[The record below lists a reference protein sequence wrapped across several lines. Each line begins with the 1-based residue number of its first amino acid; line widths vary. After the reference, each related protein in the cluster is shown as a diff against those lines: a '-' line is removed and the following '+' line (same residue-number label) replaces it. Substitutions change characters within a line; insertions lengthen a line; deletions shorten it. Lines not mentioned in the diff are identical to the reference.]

1 MPLMVNQQ
9 FGRELLHEERKKQ
22 WLSVTEVA
30 KALSVRKSNG
40 YFPF

>member
-9 FGRELLHEERKKQ
+9 FGRELFYEERKKQ
-22 WLSVTEVA
+22 WLSVTEVE

>member
-1 MPLMVNQQ
+1 MVNQQ
-9 FGRELLHEERKKQ
+9 FERELFYEERKKQ
-22 WLSVTEVA
+22 WLSVTEVE

>member
-1 MPLMVNQQ
+1 MVNQQ
-9 FGRELLHEERKKQ
+9 FGRELFYEERKKQ
-22 WLSVTEVA
+22 WLSVTEVE